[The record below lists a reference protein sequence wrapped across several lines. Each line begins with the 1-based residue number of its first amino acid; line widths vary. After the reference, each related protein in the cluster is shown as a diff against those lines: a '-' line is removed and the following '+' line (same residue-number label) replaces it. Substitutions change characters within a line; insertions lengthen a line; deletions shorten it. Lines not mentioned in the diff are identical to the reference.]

1 MKKLRRW
8 LFLLL
13 LLLGSIGSVGVLL
26 DRLYPIEDAML
37 KDTSHA
43 ISFSNGSW
51 AYLCTNSKQKWRLPV
66 TLKEVDPQFI
76 ALLLAYEDQ
85 RFYSHYGVDPLAML
99 RAIGQWIRYGRI
111 VSGGSTITM
120 QLAKLLHPRPR
131 TISAKLIEIL
141 RAIQLEMHYSK
152 DEILQAYL
160 TLAPYGGNIEG
171 VVAASMRYFDKKP
184 YALLASQMALLV
196 ALPQSPERLR
206 PEKHPQKSQK
216 ARDKI
221 LKYAFDKKL
230 LSLYRYQE
238 ALKKPLPKRLYP
250 MPRYAGHL
258 AQKIVPKAR
267 QTQSQNT
274 STTLDEKLQKQIEHW
289 ALTKE
294 SILSMGST
302 LAILVVRN
310 SDASIQAYLGS
321 HNRFSPKVSGYID
334 MIQAIRSPG
343 STLKPFIYT
352 YGFEKHIIHPN
363 TIILDEE
370 VRFAE
375 YMPHNFSSTYTG
387 EVTLED
393 ALQKS
398 LNIPAVKVLYR
409 VGVDD
414 FVQKIID
421 VIGAVHIPQ
430 KRATLPIAL
439 GGLGLSMWQLTQL
452 YVALADEGKSN
463 ALHYLNNTQKKTDT
477 KRLFDPASSKMTTA
491 ILRKTQAPTG
501 FRNAQHHIAY
511 KTGTSYGYRDAW
523 TVAYTKAYTV
533 SVWVGKPDNSPQLKR
548 TGRNTAAPLAFEV
561 LSMIEALIPQPH
573 WQWSAYYLG
582 NTAPKSL
589 AYFDKKA
596 HKQEAKLAFVTPQ
609 KNARFMSADCSDAM
623 VEVRIKNGEKP
634 YYWYIDTQPQ
644 PHETSQAQ
652 LFFKYGSHNIRI
664 IDAKGNIISRDIW
677 VNKPECD

>member
-1 MKKLRRW
+1 
-8 LFLLL
+8 
-13 LLLGSIGSVGVLL
+13 
-26 DRLYPIEDAML
+26 ML
-37 KDTSHA
+37 KDTSQV
-43 ISFSNGSW
+43 ITFSNGSW
-51 AYLCTNSKQKWRLPV
+51 AYLSTNTEQKWRLPV
-66 TLKEVDPQFI
+66 KLKEIDPQFI
-76 ALLLAYEDQ
+76 SLLLAYEDQ
-85 RFYSHYGVDPLAML
+85 RFYSHYGIDPLAML
-99 RAIGQWIRYGRI
+99 RAIGQWIRHGRI

-131 TISAKLIEIL
+131 TILAKLIEIL

-171 VVAASMRYFDKKP
+171 VVAASMRYFNKKP

-196 ALPQSPERLR
+196 ALPQSPERFR
-206 PEKHPQKSQK
+206 PEKHPKRSQK

-221 LKYAFDKKL
+221 LHYAFKKAL
-230 LSLYRYQE
+230 LSKYSYEE
-238 ALKKPLPKRLYP
+238 ALKKALPKRLYP

-267 QTQSQNT
+267 HTQTQST
-274 STTLDEKLQKQIEHW
+274 STTLNEKLQKQIEYW
-289 ALTKE
+289 ALSKE
-294 SILSMGST
+294 RTLARGST

-321 HNRFSPKVSGYID
+321 HNMFSPKVSGYVD

-343 STLKPFIYT
+343 STLKPFIYAH
-352 YGFEKHIIHPN
+352 GFEKHIVHPN

-370 VRFAE
+370 IRFAE

-398 LNIPAVKVLYR
+398 LNIPAVKVLYK
-409 VGVDD
+409 VGVND
-414 FVQKIID
+414 FVQKIRH
-421 VIGAVHIPQ
+421 VIGEVHIP
-430 KRATLPIAL
+430 KTRATLPIAL

-452 YVALADEGKSN
+452 YVALAHDGKSRE
-463 ALHYLNNTQKKTDT
+463 LHYLSSEENQTSQ

-491 ILRKTQAPTG
+491 ILRKSQAPSG

-523 TVAYTKAYTV
+523 TVAYTKEYSV

-561 LSMIEALIPQPH
+561 LSMIEALYPQTH
-573 WQWSAYYLG
+573 WQWSPYYLG

-589 AYFDKKA
+589 EYFDKKA
-596 HKQEAKLAFVTPQ
+596 QKQEAKLTFVYPQ

-623 VEVRIKNGEKP
+623 VEVRIKDGEKP
-634 YYWYIDTQPQ
+634 YYWYIDAQPKSY
-644 PHETSQAQ
+644 ETAQAQ
-652 LFFKYGSHNIRI
+652 LFFKYGAHNIRI

-677 VNKPECD
+677 VNKPECE